1 MTRPLLHIAA
11 SLLVLSLAA
20 CQSVGNGHAF
30 EQSAAERQRTLQPG
44 VSTREQVQ
52 RDLGQ
57 ATVYRFADGHEAWS
71 YQSTAGLPKW
81 VQFVPYLNLL
91 PIDYASRTSELAL
104 LFDAQGV
111 LRKIEW
117 RDQKGRAS

>member
-1 MTRPLLHIAA
+1 MTRTRLPIAA
-11 SLLVLSLAA
+11 LLALSLAA

-52 RDLGQ
+52 RELGQ
-57 ATVYRFADGHEAWS
+57 AAVYRFADGQEAWS
-71 YQSTAGLPKW
+71 YQSTSGLPKW
-81 VQFVPYLNLL
+81 VQFVPYLNLM

-104 LFDAQGV
+104 LFDTRGV
-111 LRKIEW
+111 LRKVEW
-117 RDQKGRAS
+117 RNSPGRGAS